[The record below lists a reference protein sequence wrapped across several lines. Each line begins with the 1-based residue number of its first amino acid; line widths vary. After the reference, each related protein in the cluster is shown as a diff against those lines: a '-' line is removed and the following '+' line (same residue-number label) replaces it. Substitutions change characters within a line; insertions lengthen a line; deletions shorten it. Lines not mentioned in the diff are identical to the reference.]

1 MGAQPSLLG
10 PGPMRLAIVAVW
22 VLMTTLVV
30 AHDNQLPQ
38 HDFFSESTVS
48 EDMFQD
54 SSPLANEPE
63 TKLSQEPDPLAE
75 TLPTNA
81 MAPFTAEFP
90 DPAFHLTH
98 AQKTKMQACL
108 KKCKKDDKGLPV
120 KECKW
125 ECYHDLF
132 DQNLSEVP
140 DPLAETLPTD
150 EMDPF
155 TAKLP
160 DPAFHLT
167 HAQKTKMQ
175 ACLKKCKKDDKGL
188 PVKECKWECYHDLF
202 SSQTLSQ

>member
-22 VLMTTLVV
+22 VLMTMLVV

-48 EDMFQD
+48 EEMFQD

-75 TLPTNA
+75 TLPTDE

-98 AQKTKMQACL
+98 AQKTKMQTCL
-108 KKCKKDDKGLPV
+108 KKCKKDHKGR
-120 KECKW
+120 KCKW
-125 ECYHDLF
+125 ECFHDLF
-132 DQNLSEVP
+132 DQTLSQQP
-140 DPLAETLPTD
+140 DPLDETLPTD

-175 ACLKKCKKDDKGL
+175 TCLKKCKKDHKGR
-188 PVKECKWECYHDLF
+188 KCKWECYHDLF
-202 SSQTLSQ
+202 DQTLSEVPD